1 VRELAGQADPKAAP
15 RGRGFQGLRALRHRN
30 YRFYWSGQ
38 LISLIGTW
46 MQRVAQAW
54 LVLVLTNDPLMLGV
68 LASAQY
74 GPILVF
80 GLFGGVVADALPK
93 LRTLI
98 VTQAISLVLALAL
111 GILSLTGLVEV
122 WHVVGLAL
130 LLGLTNV
137 IDLPTRQSFFY
148 EMVGR
153 DDLTSAVALNSAI
166 FHAARVVGP
175 AIAGLT
181 IAAVGVGAAF
191 MLNALSYVAV
201 VGSLLAMRSD
211 ELQPGTH
218 RGLPRSAGAVLGSLG
233 EGLRYIG
240 RTRPVLISISVLG
253 LVSTAAMNY
262 TVVIPPLARDVL
274 LAGPE
279 GYGFLMAAGGFG
291 SVLAALW
298 IASGRPPRMIVILGG
313 AFVLGALEMVLGAS
327 RIFPVSLLLMF
338 GMGLGGL
345 AMSMGT
351 NTTIQA
357 AVPNELRGRVMSA
370 YTTVFGGSTPIG
382 GLLLG
387 GLASAVGVAE
397 AVSIGG
403 AVAIG
408 VALLAGLVAWRWGL
422 LATEPGTP
430 DPDAATGT

>member
-1 VRELAGQADPKAAP
+1 
-15 RGRGFQGLRALRHRN
+15 
-30 YRFYWSGQ
+30 
-38 LISLIGTW
+38 
-46 MQRVAQAW
+46 
-54 LVLVLTNDPLMLGV
+54 
-68 LASAQY
+68 
-74 GPILVF
+74 
-80 GLFGGVVADALPK
+80 
-93 LRTLI
+93 
-98 VTQAISLVLALAL
+98 
-111 GILSLTGLVEV
+111 
-122 WHVVGLAL
+122 
-130 LLGLTNV
+130 
-137 IDLPTRQSFFY
+137 
-148 EMVGR
+148 
-153 DDLTSAVALNSAI
+153 
-166 FHAARVVGP
+166 
-175 AIAGLT
+175 
-181 IAAVGVGAAF
+181 
-191 MLNALSYVAV
+191 
-201 VGSLLAMRSD
+201 
-211 ELQPGTH
+211 
-218 RGLPRSAGAVLGSLG
+218 
-233 EGLRYIG
+233 
-240 RTRPVLISISVLG
+240 
-253 LVSTAAMNY
+253 
-262 TVVIPPLARDVL
+262 
-274 LAGPE
+274 
-279 GYGFLMAAGGFG
+279 MAAGGFG